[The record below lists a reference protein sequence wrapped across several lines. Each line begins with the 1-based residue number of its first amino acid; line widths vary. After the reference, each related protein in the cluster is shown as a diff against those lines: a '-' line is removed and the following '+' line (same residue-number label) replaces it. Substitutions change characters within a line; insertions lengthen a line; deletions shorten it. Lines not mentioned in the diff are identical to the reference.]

1 MRAGFSRLAV
11 VAALTSSFVLAG
23 PARAADV
30 PADMAKR
37 ALELCKLGRDAATRD
52 VRERHFQDGLALAER
67 AVGLDDRCADA
78 HFAVF
83 CNLGES
89 LRLDGEQISS
99 YFEFRRMMSELDA
112 TLALEPD
119 HAEAL
124 ASKGILLVRL
134 PRLLGGDAAHGEEL
148 LKRVIEL
155 DPRAVSSRLTLAEQ
169 CRLRGETAEAAAYA
183 QRALA
188 IASEQGRTDKV
199 AEAQS
204 LLAKIES
211 D

>member
-1 MRAGFSRLAV
+1 MRPGFSRLAV
-11 VAALTSSFVLAG
+11 VAALLASLAFG
-23 PARAADV
+23 LPVRAADG
-30 PADMAKR
+30 PDDLAQR
-37 ALELCKLGRDAATRD
+37 ALELCELGRDAKARE
-52 VRERHFQDGLALAER
+52 VRERHFRDGLALAER
-67 AVGLDDRCADA
+67 AVSLDDECADA

-99 YFEFRRMMSELDA
+99 YFEFRRMMRELDR

-134 PRLLGGDAAHGEEL
+134 PRLLGGDAAHGERL

-155 DPRAVSSRLTLAEQ
+155 DPSAVTSRLTLAEQ
-169 CRLRGETAEAAAYA
+169 CRQRGDLAEAAAYA
-183 QRALA
+183 QRAMA
-188 IASEQGRTDKV
+188 IASEQGRSDEV

-204 LLAKIES
+204 ILAKIES
-211 D
+211 N

>member
-1 MRAGFSRLAV
+1 MQAGLMRLV
-11 VAALTSSFVLAG
+11 VAAAFASSLALG
-23 PARAADV
+23 APASAAEV
-30 PADMAKR
+30 PADLAKQ
-37 ALELCKLGRDAATRD
+37 ALDLCKLGRDAKSREI
-52 VRERHFQDGLALAER
+52 RERHFRDGLALAER
-67 AVGLDDRCADA
+67 AVDLDEQCADA

-99 YFEFRRMMSELDA
+99 YFEFRRMMRELDQ
-112 TLALEPD
+112 TLSLEPN

-134 PRLLGGDAAHGEEL
+134 PRLLGGNAAHGEEL

-155 DPRAVSSRLTLAEQ
+155 DPRAVNSRLTLAEQ
-169 CRLRGETAEAAAYA
+169 CRQRGETAEAAAYA

-188 IASEQGRTDKV
+188 IASEQGRPDKV

-204 LLAKIES
+204 ILAKIES

>member
-1 MRAGFSRLAV
+1 
-11 VAALTSSFVLAG
+11 
-23 PARAADV
+23 
-30 PADMAKR
+30 
-37 ALELCKLGRDAATRD
+37 
-52 VRERHFQDGLALAER
+52 
-67 AVGLDDRCADA
+67 
-78 HFAVF
+78 
-83 CNLGES
+83 
-89 LRLDGEQISS
+89 
-99 YFEFRRMMSELDA
+99 
-112 TLALEPD
+112 LEPD

>member
-11 VAALTSSFVLAG
+11 VAAITSSLALG
-23 PARAADV
+23 APVSAADV
-30 PADMAKR
+30 PADMAKQ
-37 ALELCKLGRDAATRD
+37 ALDLCRLGRDAKAREI
-52 VRERHFQDGLALAER
+52 RERHFQDGLALAER
-67 AVGLDDRCADA
+67 AVGLDDQCADA

-99 YFEFRRMMSELDA
+99 YFQFRRMMRELDQ

-119 HAEAL
+119 HSEAL

-134 PRLLGGDAAHGEEL
+134 PRLLGGDAAHGEAL

-155 DPRAVSSRLTLAEQ
+155 DPRAVNSRLTLAEQ
-169 CRLRGETAEAAAYA
+169 CRQRGETTEAAAYA

-188 IASEQGRTDKV
+188 IASEQGRPDKV

-204 LLAKIES
+204 ILAKIES